1 MRIRLVSDLH
11 LEALGTRPVPPLE
24 YLGEDVLI
32 LAGDII
38 SAALITEA
46 AYDNFVRW
54 LYTLTQYRDVIYLP
68 GNHEYYGSDPYLTD
82 KWMGQLAQEAHVGLY
97 VPTPVKPAGID
108 GIGVYRWA
116 KGSQEY
122 AIFYGTLWSEVGSSP
137 DIASR
142 ISDYKYID
150 DGSGAGVTPEYI
162 RQMHRKSVRKLV
174 SLLEAEDKGTRK
186 IVATHHAPSLRS
198 VPPRYLH
205 SPLNSAYYSNLE
217 PVMQEY
223 GVSLWMHG
231 HMHNSAD
238 YTVDGCRVVCNPAGY
253 PDSAGMP
260 ANPEFNDQL
269 ILVV

>member
-1 MRIRLVSDLH
+1 LH
-11 LEALGTRPVPPLE
+11 LEALGPRPIPPLE

-38 SAALITEA
+38 SAALITEV
-46 AYDNFVRW
+46 AYDRFVEW
-54 LYTLTQYRDVIYLP
+54 LYALTQYRDVIYLP

-82 KWMGQLAQEAHVGLY
+82 RWMTELAVEARVGLY
-97 VPTPVKPAGID
+97 VPPPGKKVGYD

-142 ISDYKYID
+142 ISDYKYIHK
-150 DGSGAGVTPEYI
+150 GAGAALTPEDT
-162 RQMHRKSVRKLV
+162 RQMHRKSVRKLA
-174 SLLEAEDKGTRK
+174 SLLSKEDKATRK
-186 IVATHHAPSLRS
+186 IVATHHAPSRRS

-223 GVSLWMHG
+223 GVSLWIHG

-253 PDSAGMP
+253 PDSAGLP
-260 ANPEFNDQL
+260 ANPEFDEQL
-269 ILVV
+269 IIAV